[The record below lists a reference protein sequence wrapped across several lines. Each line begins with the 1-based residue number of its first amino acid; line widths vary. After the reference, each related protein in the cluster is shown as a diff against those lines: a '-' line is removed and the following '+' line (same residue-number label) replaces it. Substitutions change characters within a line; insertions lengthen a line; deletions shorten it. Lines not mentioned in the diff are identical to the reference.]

1 MDGEKNHN
9 HHYWRMNMLPKT
21 QSGFITHLL
30 TALLAGSLLLSACT
44 PVISTPTQ
52 TDEVPT
58 ATAVP
63 MATEVPTAT
72 AAPEATALPTEDGS
86 LHFSIDTGGLASGF
100 QTETIAAVSADT
112 GAPIREVLPE
122 HTRVTLQGYLIGSH
136 RYQPQIFIY
145 PLAELIATNESAAT
159 VAATLQTMLQ
169 SPQEIPEMPFLPLVN
184 QAQVIHAN
192 VQYLD
197 FQSGQGLR
205 YLTEFSQGI
214 MPLNNSEL
222 IYTYQGLTSDGKYYV
237 AAVLPVNHPSLPA
250 EAGITGN
257 EPLEFSS
264 DYTGYKANLANTLNT
279 AAADTFTP
287 DLTLLDAMMSSLEI
301 K

>member
-1 MDGEKNHN
+1 
-9 HHYWRMNMLPKT
+9 MLPKT
-21 QSGFITHLL
+21 KSGFITHLL
-30 TALLAGSLLLSACT
+30 TAFLAVSLLLSACT
-44 PVISTPTQ
+44 PAVSTPTQ
-52 TDEVPT
+52 PEPT
-58 ATAVP
+58 AA
-63 MATEVPTAT
+63 AEPTAT

-86 LHFSIDTGGLASGF
+86 LHFSIDTGSLASGF
-100 QTETIAAVSADT
+100 QTETVAAVSADS

-122 HTRVTLQGYLIGSH
+122 HTRVTLQGYFIGSH

-145 PLAELIATNESAAT
+145 PLAELGTTNESAAT
-159 VAATLQTMLQ
+159 VAATLQTMIQ

-197 FQSGQGLR
+197 FQNGQGLR

-214 MPLNNSEL
+214 LPLNNSEL
-222 IYTYQGLTSDGKYYV
+222 IYTYQGVTSDGKYYV

-264 DYTGYKANLANTLNT
+264 DYTGYMANLANTLNT
-279 AAADTFTP
+279 AAADSFTP